1 MDTKNNLR
9 SRIYKIVPSY
19 SLFPLVGV
27 ILYNSAVYIG
37 ARWIAKDFYH
47 YNLETSFD
55 KAMPLLPWTL
65 IIYWGCY
72 LFWIFNYILVA
83 RMNKNHAYRFFLAEV
98 IAKTV
103 CFLCFIFFP
112 TTNVRP
118 VIPDTGI
125 FNRGMQLLYQ
135 IDAADNLFP
144 SIHCLV
150 SWFCYIGIKNQKN
163 IPKWY
168 KGFSMGIAIA
178 VFVSTLTT
186 KQHVIVDVIA
196 AVILAEVC
204 YFITGFIFKEKVES

>member
-1 MDTKNNLR
+1 MDNKNSLR
-9 SRIYKIVPSY
+9 SRIYKIIPSY
-19 SLFPLVGV
+19 SLLPLIVV
-27 ILYNSAVYIG
+27 AVYNSVVYNV

-55 KAMPLLPWTL
+55 RATPLLPWTL
-65 IIYWGCY
+65 TIYFGCY

-83 RMNKNHAYRFFLAEV
+83 RMNKNHAYRFFLAEI

-103 CFLCFIFFP
+103 CFFFYVFFP

-125 FNRGMQLLYQ
+125 FNIGMQWLYQ

-150 SWFCYIGIKNQKN
+150 SWFCYIGVRNQKN

-168 KGFSMGIAIA
+168 QWVSLGLAIA
-178 VFVSTLTT
+178 VFISTLTT
-186 KQHVIVDVIA
+186 KQHVIADVIS
-196 AVILAEVC
+196 AVILAELC
-204 YFITGFIFKEKVES
+204 YFITGFILKEKAES